1 MYAFVPFSK
10 GDTKFAKAAFL
21 HPLSSIPLLPVSPRL
36 PPLSPL
42 QPAKFRQRFVI
53 KPRTRHIICMKA
65 IPGRVEESRT
75 PSNSYC
81 FSLDTSWVD
90 SAYSTSPA
98 QPPGQKGH
106 SSNPFHNVRPRSC
119 PTPRRRSMPISG
131 SSVVE
136 PLDTIDS
143 PGIMSADSRG
153 GRGVRST
160 NNKGGLASLRERDG
174 VEMSQGFEVSTS
186 TLTESSS
193 LPKESFVTPEKGRS
207 TRFDFTPPFSLAAKA
222 DWATLST
229 RESSLWNNRMS

>member
-1 MYAFVPFSK
+1 VIRWLLIVSHVCICAFSK
-10 GDTKFAKAAFL
+10 SDTKFAKAVFL
-21 HPLSSIPLLPVSPRL
+21 PSLVFYPFPPPSPPPCLLSSPSS
-36 PPLSPL
+36 LSPL

-75 PSNSYC
+75 PSNSFC
-81 FSLDTSWVD
+81 FSVDTSWVD

-98 QPPGQKGH
+98 QLPGQRGQ

-160 NNKGGLASLRERDG
+160 NNGGGLASLRERDG
-174 VEMSQGFEVSTS
+174 GRNESGF
-186 TLTESSS
+186 
-193 LPKESFVTPEKGRS
+193 
-207 TRFDFTPPFSLAAKA
+207 
-222 DWATLST
+222 
-229 RESSLWNNRMS
+229 